1 MPLNQHKGFSVA
13 EANHCVSARK
23 MNVTVL
29 EQTLVLPMLVA
40 PMAFQ
45 CLAHADGELAM
56 AKIAISFKEVGYFA
70 GIPSFSGL

>member
-1 MPLNQHKGFSVA
+1 MTFESAQGVSDA
-13 EANHCVSARK
+13 EANRCVSVRK

-45 CLAHADGELAM
+45 CSAHTDGER
-56 AKIAISFKEVGYFA
+56 G
-70 GIPSFSGL
+70 

>member
-1 MPLNQHKGFSVA
+1 
-13 EANHCVSARK
+13 

-29 EQTLVLPMLVA
+29 EQTLILPMLVA